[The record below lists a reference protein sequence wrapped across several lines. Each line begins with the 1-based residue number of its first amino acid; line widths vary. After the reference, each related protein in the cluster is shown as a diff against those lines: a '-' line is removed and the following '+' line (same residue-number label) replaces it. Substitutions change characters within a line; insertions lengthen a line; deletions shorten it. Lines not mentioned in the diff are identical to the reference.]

1 MCAPGGRGC
10 KLGKDHDPWAHGRGL
25 GRGAVAFG
33 RGRHVRREYRAHGAR
48 ELDQACH
55 GGNSGGQARP
65 RKERGRPHRE
75 IKKNIN
81 LSLESFTIAEKKLN
95 EATQST
101 KDLDSKIQE
110 ILEDAKIQA
119 EVVSKSMIEKN
130 QNTIISKEKNSLE
143 RIKQIELATIQTIK
157 SQASI
162 KLDEILMNYFENM
175 PNKTKTNILKSKIEE
190 LSNFQ

>member
-1 MCAPGGRGC
+1 MMYLLEDPKFWLLVSFITFVILMIKPFKKIMIGG
-10 KLGKDHDPWAHGRGL
+10 
-25 GRGAVAFG
+25 
-33 RGRHVRREYRAHGAR
+33 
-48 ELDQACH
+48 LD
-55 GGNSGGQARP
+55 S
-65 RKERGRPHRE
+65 KIEE

-190 LSNFQ
+190 LNNYQ

>member
-1 MCAPGGRGC
+1 MMYLLEDPKFWLLVSFITFVILMIKPFKKFMIGG
-10 KLGKDHDPWAHGRGL
+10 
-25 GRGAVAFG
+25 
-33 RGRHVRREYRAHGAR
+33 
-48 ELDQACH
+48 LDL
-55 GGNSGGQARP
+55 
-65 RKERGRPHRE
+65 KIEE

-162 KLDEILMNYFENM
+162 KLDEILMNYFKNM

>member
-1 MCAPGGRGC
+1 MIGG
-10 KLGKDHDPWAHGRGL
+10 
-25 GRGAVAFG
+25 
-33 RGRHVRREYRAHGAR
+33 
-48 ELDQACH
+48 LD
-55 GGNSGGQARP
+55 S
-65 RKERGRPHRE
+65 KIEE
-75 IKKNIN
+75 IKKSIN

-101 KDLDSKIQE
+101 KDLDSKIKE

-119 EVVSKSMIEKN
+119 DVVSKSMIEKN

-175 PNKTKTNILKSKIEE
+175 PSKTKTNILKNKIEE
-190 LSNFQ
+190 LNNFQ

>member
-1 MCAPGGRGC
+1 MLFRS
-10 KLGKDHDPWAHGRGL
+10 
-25 GRGAVAFG
+25 
-33 RGRHVRREYRAHGAR
+33 E
-48 ELDQACH
+48 
-55 GGNSGGQARP
+55 
-65 RKERGRPHRE
+65 E

-81 LSLESFTIAEKKLN
+81 LSLESFTIAEKKLI

>member
-1 MCAPGGRGC
+1 MMYLLEDPKFWLLVSFITFVILMIKPFKKFMIGG
-10 KLGKDHDPWAHGRGL
+10 
-25 GRGAVAFG
+25 
-33 RGRHVRREYRAHGAR
+33 
-48 ELDQACH
+48 LD
-55 GGNSGGQARP
+55 S
-65 RKERGRPHRE
+65 KIEE
-75 IKKNIN
+75 IKKSIN

-101 KDLDSKIQE
+101 KDLDSKIKE

-119 EVVSKSMIEKN
+119 DVVSKSMIEKN

-162 KLDEILMNYFENM
+162 KLDEILMNY
-175 PNKTKTNILKSKIEE
+175 LLLSKQ
-190 LSNFQ
+190 SNHKLL

>member
-1 MCAPGGRGC
+1 MIGG
-10 KLGKDHDPWAHGRGL
+10 
-25 GRGAVAFG
+25 
-33 RGRHVRREYRAHGAR
+33 
-48 ELDQACH
+48 LD
-55 GGNSGGQARP
+55 S
-65 RKERGRPHRE
+65 KIEE
-75 IKKNIN
+75 IKKSIN

-101 KDLDSKIQE
+101 KDLDSKIKE

-119 EVVSKSMIEKN
+119 DVVSKSMIEKN

-143 RIKQIELATIQTIK
+143 RIKQIELATIQIIK

-175 PNKTKTNILKSKIEE
+175 PSKTKTNILKNKIEE
-190 LSNFQ
+190 LNNFQ

>member
-1 MCAPGGRGC
+1 MMYLLEDPKFWLLVSFITFVILMIKPFKKFMIGG
-10 KLGKDHDPWAHGRGL
+10 
-25 GRGAVAFG
+25 
-33 RGRHVRREYRAHGAR
+33 
-48 ELDQACH
+48 LD
-55 GGNSGGQARP
+55 S
-65 RKERGRPHRE
+65 KIEE
-75 IKKNIN
+75 IKKSIN

-101 KDLDSKIQE
+101 KDLDSKIKE

-119 EVVSKSMIEKN
+119 DVVSKSMIEKN

-175 PNKTKTNILKSKIEE
+175 PSKTNTNILKNKIEE
-190 LSNFQ
+190 LNNFQ